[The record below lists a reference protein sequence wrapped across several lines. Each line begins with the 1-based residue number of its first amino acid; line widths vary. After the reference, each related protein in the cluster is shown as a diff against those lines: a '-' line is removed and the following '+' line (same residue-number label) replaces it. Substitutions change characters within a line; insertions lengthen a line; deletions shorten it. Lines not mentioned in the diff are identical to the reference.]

1 MTGLPML
8 QIARSDGRVARLAL
22 IRGDIT
28 RFPADAIVN
37 AANSSL
43 AGGAGVDGAIH
54 NAAGPE
60 LMVELRARYRGC
72 PTGSAVITG
81 AGRLSERGVRHV
93 IHAVGPIWQG
103 GGRGEA
109 EQLAS
114 AYHAALALARDVG
127 AVSVAIPAISCGV
140 YGYPLDAAAK
150 IAIDAVARDLTMPGP
165 VELATFVLFSEV
177 AATAFARALIMGPD
191 RVGEMAEVP
200 DRG

>member
-1 MTGLPML
+1 ML

>member
-1 MTGLPML
+1 ML

-165 VELATFVLFSEV
+165 LELATFVLFSEV

>member
-1 MTGLPML
+1 ML

-22 IRGDIT
+22 TRGDIT

-37 AANSSL
+37 AANSAL

-114 AYHAALALARDVG
+114 AYHSALALARDVG
-127 AVSVAIPAISCGV
+127 AVSVAVRAISCGV

-177 AATAFARALIMGPD
+177 AAAAFARALIMGPD

>member
-1 MTGLPML
+1 ML

-22 IRGDIT
+22 TRGDIT
-28 RFPADAIVN
+28 RFPAAPIVN
-37 AANSSL
+37 AANSAL
-43 AGGAGVDGAIH
+43 AGGPGVEVPIH

-81 AGRLSERGVRHV
+81 AGRLSEHGVRHV

-114 AYHAALALARDVG
+114 AYHSALALARDVG
-127 AVSVAIPAISCGV
+127 AVSVAVPAISCGV
-140 YGYPLDAAAK
+140 YGYPRDAAAK

-177 AATAFARALIMGPD
+177 AAAAFARALIMGPD
-191 RVGEMAEVP
+191 RVGEMAEGP
-200 DRG
+200 DRRWRGTL

>member
-1 MTGLPML
+1 ML

-22 IRGDIT
+22 TRGDIT

-37 AANSSL
+37 AANNAL

-150 IAIDAVARDLTMPGP
+150 IAIDAVARDLTMPGS